1 MKRRTKD
8 KRIKYSLFSFK
19 RFLFVF
25 AVVGFVVTVSFFLFF
40 NNGHFPD
47 EDIIIA
53 ETTISFR
60 ALITLG
66 NILFLCIVFSTFDS
80 IRRKI
85 NFGIP
90 LEKILDATREI
101 TKGNFDVRLEPIHR
115 IGFKN
120 ELDVIMED
128 FNKMAKELNSNATMK
143 NDFIANVSHEF
154 KTPISVIHNYATML
168 RDPELSE
175 ENVQEYAQILYDT
188 SKNLSDLVSNILKL
202 NKLENQQIFPEK
214 KPYNLSEQLC
224 ECMLL
229 FENEFEKKSLDI
241 LLDLDE
247 DLIIKADYDLLIHV
261 WNNLFSNAIKF
272 NQVNGKIFL
281 NLSKEGNFAI
291 VKVKDTGCGMTK
303 ETCEHIFEKFY
314 QGDTSRS
321 TLGNGLGL
329 ALVKR
334 VIDITSGDISVSS
347 TVGIG
352 TTFTVLLPLE

>member
-1 MKRRTKD
+1 MRCKQKD

-19 RFLFVF
+19 RFIFAF
-25 AVVGFVVTVSFFLFF
+25 AVVGFVVTVSFRLFF
-40 NNGHFPD
+40 NEKLIENVYIPQQTVT
-47 EDIIIA
+47 A
-53 ETTISFR
+53 R
-60 ALITLG
+60 AVMTFF
-66 NILFLCIVFSTFDS
+66 NILFLCIVFSTIDS

-101 TKGNFDVRLEPIHR
+101 MKGNFKVRLQPSHR
-115 IGFKN
+115 KPFRT

-128 FNKMAKELNSNATMK
+128 FNKMAEELDGNTSLK
-143 NDFIANVSHEF
+143 NDFIADVSHEF
-154 KTPISVIHNYATML
+154 KTPLSVIQNYATML
-168 RDPELSE
+168 QEPGLDEDKRKEYARILSDTSMNLSE
-175 ENVQEYAQILYDT
+175 
-188 SKNLSDLVSNILKL
+188 LVTNILKL

-229 FENEFEKKSLDI
+229 FESKFEKKNLNI
-241 LLDLDE
+241 QLDLDE
-247 DLIIKADYDLLIHV
+247 NLIIKADYDLLTHV
-261 WNNLFSNAIKF
+261 WSNLFSNAIKF

-281 NLSKEGNFAI
+281 SLSKEGNFAM

-314 QGDTSRS
+314 QSDTSRS
-321 TLGNGLGL
+321 TQGNGLGL

-334 VIDITSGDISVSS
+334 VIDITSGDISVRS
-347 TVGIG
+347 TVGVG